1 MTSNAAGSFPGALKR
16 LAEVRYRVA
25 TQCLLQRL
33 ARCATA
39 QSGKQ
44 CGTPADIRRTES
56 VQKRRKNYIPPPP
69 RRKWTQTA
77 SSTGYQPLFSQPRN
91 FALPQQRLPSALHP
105 ESFTQPA
112 ALASSFLHFP
122 STPVTSLCSL
132 FLACDPI
139 FQPLAIHFF
148 GLDDFARPP
157 SRVSQARTRFRRL
170 VYPPKRAP
178 LVPCLLTSTLLQ
190 SLVPL
195 HCCAACTI
203 SLAGC
208 ASAYFSSPRVP
219 A

>member
-1 MTSNAAGSFPGALKR
+1 MG
-16 LAEVRYRVA
+16 
-25 TQCLLQRL
+25 LQFS
-33 ARCATA
+33 ARSTA

-44 CGTPADIRRTES
+44 CGTPAGIRQAES
-56 VQKRRKNYIPPPP
+56 VQPRRKNDFPVPP
-69 RRKWTQTA
+69 RRKRA
-77 SSTGYQPLFSQPRN
+77 SSTGTSHFSPSHAISHCRSSVSPPRSNLRVSHNPLLSPRHFCTSHQPPSPPLLAFSRLRSGIP
-91 FALPQQRLPSALHP
+91 ALGD
-105 ESFTQPA
+105 F
-112 ALASSFLHFP
+112 
-122 STPVTSLCSL
+122 
-132 FLACDPI
+132 
-139 FQPLAIHFF
+139 FF